1 MITLKQLEK
10 RKQELI
16 QERDHKLLVLTVGY
30 ENAIAILDNLIEM
43 AQEKQDNDST

>member
-1 MITLKQLEK
+1 MITLEQLEK

-30 ENAIAILDNLIEM
+30 ENAIALLDELIKES
-43 AQEKQDNDST
+43 QERTKDKGE